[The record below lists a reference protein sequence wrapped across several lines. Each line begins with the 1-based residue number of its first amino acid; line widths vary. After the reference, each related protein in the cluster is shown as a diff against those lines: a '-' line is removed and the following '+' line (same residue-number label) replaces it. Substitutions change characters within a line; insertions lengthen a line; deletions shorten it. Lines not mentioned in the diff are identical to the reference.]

1 MKRMVSDPYKILG
14 VSPNATQDEI
24 KKAYRKKAR
33 ECHPDL
39 NPDDPKATE
48 RMNEVNEAYDMLMN
62 PEKYRNQRTGNSSSS
77 GQSYSNT
84 NQGGYSYGTGGFD
97 FEDMFGFGFGG
108 YQNVNVNPQV
118 QPTDSDL
125 VRQAIYSINSRDYN
139 AALYKLMLVP
149 SVERNGRWYY
159 LSAFANYMSGN
170 TVEALDDIQKAVR
183 FEPNNPVYTQLYRQF
198 RASEERYSYNARG
211 FNTYASGAHRI
222 CMGMCLSQ
230 LLCNICG
237 FCRCI

>member
-1 MKRMVSDPYKILG
+1 MVSDPYKILG
-14 VSPNATQDEI
+14 VSLGASQDEI

-39 NPDDPKATE
+39 NPDDPHATE

-62 PEKYRNQRTGNSSSS
+62 PEKYKQQRAQSANSS
-77 GQSYSNT
+77 GQ
-84 NQGGYSYGTGGFD
+84 GYSYNAGGFG
-97 FEDMFGFGFGG
+97 FEDMFGFGFSG
-108 YQNVNVNPQV
+108 YQNIDVNPQV

-125 VRQAIYSINSRDYN
+125 IRQAIYSINRRDYN
-139 AALYKLMLVP
+139 TALHKLMLVP
-149 SVERNGRWYY
+149 SSERNGRWYY
-159 LSAFANYMSGN
+159 LSAFVSYMLGN
-170 TVEALDDIQKAVR
+170 TVEALEDIQKAVR
-183 FEPNNPVYTQLYRQF
+183 LEPNNPVYTELYRQF
-198 RASEERYSYNARG
+198 RVSEERYSYNARG

-222 CMGMCLSQ
+222 CMGMCISQ